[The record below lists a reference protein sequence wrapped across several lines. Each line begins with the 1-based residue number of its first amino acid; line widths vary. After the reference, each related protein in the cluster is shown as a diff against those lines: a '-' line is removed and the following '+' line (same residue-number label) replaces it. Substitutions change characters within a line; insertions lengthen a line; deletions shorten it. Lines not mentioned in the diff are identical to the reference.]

1 MRRKLT
7 ILMVVV
13 IFSLALGACG
23 QTKEPP
29 PPTNTPV
36 PVEVEDADNE
46 QDADAESSED
56 EVSEA
61 ETQTVDPAALF
72 SSKCSGCHG
81 ADRSGDRGPSLLPDR
96 LSKESA
102 QYAETITNGR
112 GGMPSW
118 KGKLSVDEINAL
130 AEWILTT
137 PE

>member
-36 PVEVEDADNE
+36 PVEIE
-46 QDADAESSED
+46 DAESSED

-61 ETQTVDPAALF
+61 ETQTIDPAALF
-72 SSKCSGCHG
+72 SSNCSGCHG

-96 LSKESA
+96 LTKESA
-102 QYAETITNGR
+102 QYAETITNGK
-112 GGMPSW
+112 GDMPSW
-118 KGKLSVDEINAL
+118 KGKLSVDEIIAL
-130 AEWILTT
+130 AELILTT

>member
-1 MRRKLT
+1 MKRKLT

-13 IFSLALGACG
+13 IFSIALGACG
-23 QTKEPP
+23 QPKEPP

-36 PVEVEDADNE
+36 PVEIED
-46 QDADAESSED
+46 DADAESSED
-56 EVSEA
+56 EMAEA
-61 ETQTVDPAALF
+61 ETQAIDPAALF
-72 SSKCSGCHG
+72 SSKCSSCHG

-96 LSKESA
+96 LTKEST

-112 GGMPSW
+112 DDMPSW

-130 AEWILTT
+130 AELILTT